1 MVTQARGVLVAPPP
15 ILLGR
20 SHAAHGNRTAA
31 ELLYLRY
38 PPGYMRRAKE
48 TDVTVVN
55 FMSGNTGR
63 AVRTVVGLAMIAI
76 GLVMGG
82 GYLLHRRQFSSG
94 EATRHMGI

>member
-1 MVTQARGVLVAPPP
+1 
-15 ILLGR
+15 
-20 SHAAHGNRTAA
+20 
-31 ELLYLRY
+31 
-38 PPGYMRRAKE
+38 MRRAKE

-82 GYLLHRRQFSSG
+82 GWLAVSIVGLVPLAPSALGLCLLAPLFNLPLRVTGSPG
-94 EATRHMGI
+94 T